1 MGEGDKA
8 GLAAIKA
15 PHHQLDDDHDGT
27 IEPQETGDF
36 IKADLKVIA
45 CQGSMRSCRYIYE
58 HEGKKETL
66 PKAQR
71 TRGLS
76 STFQSNFFGSYHEFK
91 CKS

>member
-15 PHHQLDDDHDGT
+15 LHHQLDDDHDGT

-45 CQGSMRSCRYIYE
+45 CHGSMRSCRYI
-58 HEGKKETL
+58 
-66 PKAQR
+66 
-71 TRGLS
+71 
-76 STFQSNFFGSYHEFK
+76 
-91 CKS
+91 

>member
-15 PHHQLDDDHDGT
+15 LHHQLDDDHDGT

-45 CQGSMRSCRYIYE
+45 CHGSMRSCRYILQ
-58 HEGKKETL
+58 KSMKEKRNNVL
-66 PKAQR
+66 
-71 TRGLS
+71 GL
-76 STFQSNFFGSYHEFK
+76 QLKRKYY
-91 CKS
+91 

>member
-15 PHHQLDDDHDGT
+15 LHHQLDDDHDGT

-45 CQGSMRSCRYIYE
+45 RMSRI
-58 HEGKKETL
+58 
-66 PKAQR
+66 
-71 TRGLS
+71 S
-76 STFQSNFFGSYHEFK
+76 SKHVIPIQNKNTKCPIDAHCHYH
-91 CKS
+91 CC